1 MGVEM
6 DQRSQRLEPEERRR
20 AIMGSAR
27 RMIRESSYEQL
38 RLERLLQEMNLSK
51 GGFYHHFG
59 STHELLA
66 ALIRE
71 DVVGHLELIRSAEQ
85 KPSALKG
92 LVAVLRV
99 GSSYLSGDQG
109 GLADINGAE
118 GRREYLDILEKE
130 LDQPVS
136 EVIRRNFERGV
147 VQGEYRKHDSENLAY
162 LFSAANAYGNRR
174 SILGEWSDRQNIDF
188 SQFSLSLLAEQL
200 GVGDRLITLFENTR

>member
-1 MGVEM
+1 
-6 DQRSQRLEPEERRR
+6 
-20 AIMGSAR
+20 
-27 RMIRESSYEQL
+27 
-38 RLERLLQEMNLSK
+38 
-51 GGFYHHFG
+51 
-59 STHELLA
+59 LLA

-71 DVVGHLELIRSAEQ
+71 DVVGHLELIRSAEH
-85 KPSALKG
+85 KPSALEG

-109 GLADINGAE
+109 VLADINGAE
-118 GRREYLDILEKE
+118 GRREYLDILERE

>member
-1 MGVEM
+1 M
-6 DQRSQRLEPEERRR
+6 DQRSQRLEPEERKRE
-20 AIMGSAR
+20 IMGVAR

-51 GGFYHHFG
+51 GGFYHHFR

-85 KPSALKG
+85 KPSALEG
-92 LVAVLRV
+92 LVALLRV
-99 GSSYLSGDQG
+99 GSSYLNGDHG
-109 GLADINGAE
+109 VLADINGAE
-118 GRREYLDILEKE
+118 GRKEYLDILEKQF
-130 LDQPVS
+130 DQPVT

-147 VQGEYRKHDSENLAY
+147 VRGEYRDHDSANLAY

-174 SILGEWSDRQNIDF
+174 SILGEWSDQQNVDF
-188 SQFSLSLLAEQL
+188 SLFSLRLLSEQL
-200 GVGDRLITLFENTR
+200 GVGDRLITLFENPQ

>member
-1 MGVEM
+1 
-6 DQRSQRLEPEERRR
+6 
-20 AIMGSAR
+20 MGSAR

-71 DVVGHLELIRSAEQ
+71 EVVGQLELIRSAEQ
-85 KPSALKG
+85 KPSALEG

-109 GLADINGAE
+109 VLADINGAE
-118 GRREYLDILEKE
+118 GRREYLDVLERE
-130 LDQPVS
+130 FDQPVT

-147 VQGEYRKHDSENLAY
+147 VQGEYRNHDSANLAY

-188 SQFSLSLLAEQL
+188 SLFSLRLLAEQL
-200 GVGDRLITLFENTR
+200 GVGDRLITLFENTQ

>member
-1 MGVEM
+1 M
-6 DQRSQRLEPEERRR
+6 DQRSQRLEPDERRR

-59 STHELLA
+59 STRELLA

-71 DVVGHLELIRSAEQ
+71 EVVGQLELIRSAEQ
-85 KPSALKG
+85 KPSALEG
-92 LVAVLRV
+92 LVALLRV

-109 GLADINGAE
+109 VLADINGAE
-118 GRREYLDILEKE
+118 GRTEYLDILEKE
-130 LDQPVS
+130 FNQPVT

-147 VQGEYRKHDSENLAY
+147 VQGEYRNHDSTNLAY
-162 LFSAANAYGNRR
+162 LFNAANAYGNRR
-174 SILGEWSDRQNIDF
+174 SILGEWSDQQNVDF
-188 SQFSLSLLAEQL
+188 SLFSLRLLSEQL
-200 GVGDRLITLFENTR
+200 GVGDRLIKLFEHTQ